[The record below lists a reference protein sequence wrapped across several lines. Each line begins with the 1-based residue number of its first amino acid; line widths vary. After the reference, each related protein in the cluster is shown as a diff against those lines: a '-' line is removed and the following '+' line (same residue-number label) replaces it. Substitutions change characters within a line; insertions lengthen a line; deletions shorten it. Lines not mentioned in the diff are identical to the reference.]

1 MKQFTI
7 ELDESVCKWLEHLS
21 EVTGE
26 PVERLISNG
35 IFNHVAVLDDIV
47 SKAFLYNEN

>member
-7 ELDESVCKWLEHLS
+7 ELDEAVCKWLEHIS

-26 PVERLISNG
+26 TVEHVISNG
-35 IFNHVAVLDDIV
+35 IFNQVAALDDNV
-47 SKAFLYNEN
+47 SKTFTYKEN

>member
-1 MKQFTI
+1 MKQFTV
-7 ELDESVCKWLEHLS
+7 ELDEIVCKWLEHIS

-26 PVERLISNG
+26 TVECIISNG
-35 IFNHVAVLDDIV
+35 IFNHVAALDDKV